1 MINLLPPEEKKQL
14 RAAQSNVLLL
24 RYNEAL
30 VFAVA
35 FLVIALGV
43 VYVYLSNANTA
54 GQKTITDNRAKVAD
68 YAPVQAEATQFR
80 DNLSTAQQILNSQI
94 TYSKVII
101 DIAQLMPQGTVL
113 QNLNLNAA
121 TFGTPTQLIALAKDY
136 SSALALKD
144 SFQKATIFSDVHFDS
159 ITSSASSGSSGN
171 TYPMVVTLDV
181 TIKKDAAK

>member
-1 MINLLPPEEKKQL
+1 MINLLPPEEKRQL

-43 VYVYLSNANTA
+43 AYVYLNNASGVA
-54 GQKTITDNRAKVAD
+54 HKTISDNKAKVVD
-68 YAPVQAEATQFR
+68 YAPVQAQASQFR
-80 DNLSTAQQILNSQI
+80 SNLATAKQILDSEV
-94 TYSKVII
+94 TYSKVILE
-101 DIAQLMPQGTVL
+101 IANLMPSGSVL
-113 QNLNLNAA
+113 QNLSLDST

-136 SSALALKD
+136 PTALTLKNSFEKSSL
-144 SFQKATIFSDVHFDS
+144 FSDVHFDS
-159 ITSSASSGSSGN
+159 ITATASGTGN

-181 TIKKDAAK
+181 TIKKGAAK